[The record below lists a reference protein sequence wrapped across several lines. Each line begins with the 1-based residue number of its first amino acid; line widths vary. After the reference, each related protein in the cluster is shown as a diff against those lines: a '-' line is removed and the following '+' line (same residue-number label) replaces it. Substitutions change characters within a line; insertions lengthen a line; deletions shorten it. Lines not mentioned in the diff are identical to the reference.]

1 VATVKE
7 LVAGEWRLD
16 LNPKTRHGQTPLHL
30 AAAHGHGTLV
40 QVALLT
46 MALLTV
52 ALLTVALLAMALLTV
67 ALLAM
72 ALLTVALLAMALLA
86 MAPLTMSATYYGAT
100 YHERRY
106 HESLLTTH
114 GTLVQVVE
122 VCVYGLRPMP
132 YALDPRP

>member
-1 VATVKE
+1 MATVKE

-52 ALLTVALLAMALLTV
+52 ALLTVALLAMA
-67 ALLAM
+67 
-72 ALLTVALLAMALLA
+72 
-86 MAPLTMSATYYGAT
+86 PLTMSATYYGAT
-100 YHERRY
+100 YYERY
-106 HESLLTTH
+106 LL
-114 GTLVQVVE
+114 
-122 VCVYGLRPMP
+122 
-132 YALDPRP
+132 

>member
-1 VATVKE
+1 MATVKE

-52 ALLTVALLAMALLTV
+52 ALLTV

>member
-1 VATVKE
+1 MATVKE

-46 MALLTV
+46 MALLT
-52 ALLTVALLAMALLTV
+52 M
-67 ALLAM
+67 
-72 ALLTVALLAMALLA
+72 ALLAMALLA

>member
-1 VATVKE
+1 MATVKE

-52 ALLTVALLAMALLTV
+52 ALL
-67 ALLAM
+67 
-72 ALLTVALLAMALLA
+72 A

-114 GTLVQVVE
+114 GTLVQVVVE
-122 VCVYGLRPMP
+122 VCMACALCPMP
-132 YALDPRP
+132 